1 MEETHRNKSL
11 LLSFL
16 MLTSV
21 MIGLVGLVPT
31 ALATNETSAGTISGT
46 EVWSGSHTL
55 TGDIIV
61 ATGANLIVQPGTTVT
76 LPNGTSIDVRG
87 GLCAGDVAC
96 GANGMAS
103 NSSRIT
109 FNWQDPSNASA
120 TGSCYGI
127 FNGNHYNRDPSC
139 NEGILLRSTVDI
151 GATKL
156 NHVSI
161 TNAYGMP
168 RWVSEIS
175 EVRYGA
181 LVAEGAS
188 PTMTGLKFEGV
199 NTTSLLILDL
209 ARPDIVGGEF
219 TVGDDDTS
227 LVGSAI
233 QAYGAGSAIQPLS
246 IIAPIFTG
254 TANGCGQNDD
264 GRHVLWVEE
273 SYVDI
278 QYAVIG
284 SGDYGIRL
292 DDSAGTVTSST
303 ISTTCNGIDVNSK
316 KTSGNNV
323 AYKLTVADNKVTTDE
338 KSPLTAFN
346 FAWVDFN
353 NNAIDGASDGSG
365 IQISKSQININ
376 GGSIGPIGGWNG
388 IWSIGESDVRVENVT
403 IQDTAKEPIIA

>member
-21 MIGLVGLVPT
+21 MIGLVGLMPT
-31 ALATNETSAGTISGT
+31 ALAANETSNGTITGT

-55 TGDIIV
+55 TGDVIV

-76 LPNGTSIDVRG
+76 IPNGTIIDVRG

-96 GANGMAS
+96 GASGMAS

-109 FNWQDPSNASA
+109 FNWQEPTNASA

-127 FNGNHYNRDPSC
+127 FSGNHYNRDPSC

-181 LVAEGAS
+181 LVAEGSS
-188 PTMTGLKFEGV
+188 PTMTGLKFTGI

-219 TVGDDDTS
+219 TVGDDATS
-227 LVGSAI
+227 LIGSAI
-233 QAYGAGSAIQPLS
+233 QAYGAAVQSNLFRFLLLCSLAQTMDVVKMTMDVTCSGSKNPM
-246 IIAPIFTG
+246 
-254 TANGCGQNDD
+254 
-264 GRHVLWVEE
+264 W
-273 SYVDI
+273 
-278 QYAVIG
+278 
-284 SGDYGIRL
+284 
-292 DDSAGTVTSST
+292 
-303 ISTTCNGIDVNSK
+303 
-316 KTSGNNV
+316 
-323 AYKLTVADNKVTTDE
+323 
-338 KSPLTAFN
+338 
-346 FAWVDFN
+346 
-353 NNAIDGASDGSG
+353 
-365 IQISKSQININ
+365 ISKM
-376 GGSIGPIGGWNG
+376 P
-388 IWSIGESDVRVENVT
+388 
-403 IQDTAKEPIIA
+403 